1 MAAAGFEVSVAL
13 EVDSFDVLS
22 YAYSGTNRQVVT
34 RIDVANTGS
43 VGSAGTLVRP
53 RVQVTSNLAGT
64 PVAEW
69 SGAAQALPAPGAPAI
84 IWEDAGIVMNKALI
98 DSLMQTPQAQLV
110 VEILAGD
117 ALVSAI
123 RRPLTVLQ
131 ANQWQHT
138 SDCIDALAGFVQVGD
153 PALDVVLKSVNAILR
168 KRTEFH
174 ESQGY
179 SRDAE
184 HVQQVASAVSD
195 VLRDLKIEVTG
206 PAFGTAGATYAIQPP
221 TAILAGKRAT
231 ALELALVAAACL
243 EKAKLD
249 PVIFLADNH
258 VCAGYAVIP
267 AQAKGSWDAGEQAK
281 IWNKLA
287 PEAVVRHPMALAK
300 LLSLELAQVLDTVGA
315 ISDSG
320 PPARTADGK
329 QRHVDVD
336 PAGLKAMLVVR
347 KAWES
352 GISFAPLMPP
362 GAAAAPPAAIS
373 KATGVYKPAPD
384 EAMPASAIKSTD
396 KTPREIESNLYQ
408 ALMASQFSFMGKA
421 RSSIREIY
429 DGVKTQYPHLCD
441 DTYLCSQNCRSGH
454 NQPEWR
460 HTVRRALNYLRNIT
474 DNPVRHSGGRGHW
487 EILRGAEPPPELEEK
502 SSGGYT
508 PLADEGKPLPDA
520 DHEAAL
526 ATGESAT
533 DASSSQAAQGTAI
546 PAPGQSKKSKRDYIK
561 DPLTAAEL
569 LMITEAVEVD
579 PVIWLEISH
588 WAKVTGNLKPF
599 QRGLLYDVG
608 KLRENSREPSFKQ
621 AYWALIAL
629 KEAYQLGFTPS

>member
-1 MAAAGFEVSVAL
+1 MAAEDAGLAVAL
-13 EVDSFDVLS
+13 VVECYGVLS
-22 YAYSGTNRQVVT
+22 YAYSGTKRQVVT

-53 RVQVTSNLAGT
+53 RVRVAAQLAEPLIT
-64 PVAEW
+64 EW
-69 SGAAQALPAPGAPAI
+69 IGAAKPLPAVGGPALT
-84 IWEDAGIVMNKALI
+84 WEDALTPMNKPLI
-98 DSLMQTPQAQLV
+98 AGLTARPPAELV
-110 VEILAGD
+110 VEVLAGD
-117 ALVSAI
+117 TVVAAD

-131 ANQWQHT
+131 PNQWLHGA
-138 SDCIDALAGFVQVGD
+138 DYFDALAGFVHPD
-153 PALDVVLKSVNAILR
+153 DKALDALLKSVNALLQA
-168 KRTEFH
+168 RTPFG

-179 SRDAE
+179 QQDSQ
-184 HVQQVASAVSD
+184 HVHQVANAISD
-195 VLRDLKIEVTG
+195 VLRGLRIEVRAELFGVADAVHSLQT
-206 PAFGTAGATYAIQPP
+206 PAEIV
-221 TAILAGKRAT
+221 AGKSAT
-231 ALELALVAAACL
+231 ALELALLVAACL

-249 PVIFLADNH
+249 SVIFLADNH

-267 AQAKGSWDAGEQAK
+267 AQADGSWDAGEQAK

-287 PEAVVRHPMALAK
+287 PDAVVQHPMALDK
-300 LLSLELAQVLDTVGA
+300 LLSLGLVQVLDTVGGLG
-315 ISDSG
+315 DGG
-320 PPARTADGK
+320 PLARTADVK
-329 QRHVDVD
+329 QRHVDVEL
-336 PAGLKAMLVVR
+336 AGLQAMIVVR
-347 KAWES
+347 KAWHA

-362 GAAAAPPAAIS
+362 GAAGAPPAAIS

-384 EAMPASAIKSTD
+384 EAMPASAIKSTN

-460 HTVRRALNYLRNIT
+460 HTVRRALSYLRNIT

-502 SSGGYT
+502 SSDGYT

-526 ATGESAT
+526 ATGESAA

-579 PVIWLEISH
+579 PVIWLEISR
-588 WAKVTGNLKPF
+588 WAKVTGNLKPY

-629 KEAYQLGFTPS
+629 KEAYQLGFRPS